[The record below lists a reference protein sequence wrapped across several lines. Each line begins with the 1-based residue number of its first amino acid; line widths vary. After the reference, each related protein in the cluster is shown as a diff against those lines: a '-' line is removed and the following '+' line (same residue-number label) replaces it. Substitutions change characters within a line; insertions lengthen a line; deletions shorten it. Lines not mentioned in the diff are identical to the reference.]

1 MQARRHTAIHSTTVR
16 TLQLAGNLR
25 NRRCHPS
32 VSYSDDIILFLGFQC
47 QATRMTS
54 SFFGIPVSSTGMTS

>member
-1 MQARRHTAIHSTTVR
+1 M
-16 TLQLAGNLR
+16 R